1 MSTYMTLE
9 EYTATLKVGD
19 EVTIKY
25 YSITGEKEIKEKIL
39 KITKSG
45 TIYLRSTNCKDALR
59 FRKNGH
65 WINNFGY
72 QGFITSE
79 YSLKNPYQKP
89 FDSTLHQLLRKAGK
103 LYRSEEEAKRYLDKD
118 YKDLIIQEEE

>member
-25 YSITGEKEIKEKIL
+25 YSITGEKEIMVYYA
-39 KITKSG
+39 TVSG
-45 TIYLRSTNCKDALR
+45 YIQEVR
-59 FRKNGH
+59 FD
-65 WINNFGY
+65 
-72 QGFITSE
+72 T
-79 YSLKNPYQKP
+79 
-89 FDSTLHQLLRKAGK
+89 DSTLHQLLRKAGK
-103 LYRSEEEAKRYLDKD
+103 LYRSEEGAKRYLDKD

>member
-9 EYTATLKVGD
+9 KYAATLKVGD

-45 TIYLRSTNCKDALR
+45 TIYLRSTNCKDAIR
-59 FRKNGH
+59 FRKNGQ

-72 QGFITSE
+72 QGFIICE
-79 YSLKNPYQKP
+79 YSLKNPYREP
-89 FDSTLHQLLRKAGK
+89 VNLTRV
-103 LYRSEEEAKRYLDKD
+103 RT
-118 YKDLIIQEEE
+118 

>member
-9 EYTATLKVGD
+9 EYASTLKVGD

-45 TIYLRSTNCKDALR
+45 TIYLRSTNCKDAIR
-59 FRKNGH
+59 FRKNGQ

-79 YSLKNPYQKP
+79 YSLKNPYKNP
-89 FDSTLHQLLRKAGK
+89 FDFTQVKV
-103 LYRSEEEAKRYLDKD
+103 
-118 YKDLIIQEEE
+118 

>member
-1 MSTYMTLE
+1 MSVYMTLE
-9 EYTATLKVGD
+9 EYAATLKVDD

-25 YSITGEKEIKEKIL
+25 YSMAGDRQTIEKIL

-65 WINNFGY
+65 WLDNFGY
-72 QGFITSE
+72 QGFITYE
-79 YSLKNPYQKP
+79 YSLKNPYKNP
-89 FDSTLHQLLRKAGK
+89 FDFTRVKV
-103 LYRSEEEAKRYLDKD
+103 
-118 YKDLIIQEEE
+118 